1 MRESK
6 SGVPT
11 RFQNKRGEG
20 PTMCKLQDDRSQV
33 RSRRSMGRPVGAWH
47 TVTLRG
53 HEAAREALFSM
64 RFTVQA
70 ALVALLITVVS
81 ISNVF
86 AQMSDF
92 DKYSLQ
98 SCITNCYSLYDPR
111 SRPSEH
117 SQCVEGC
124 KRTYGN
130 LRDLDR
136 KLPKGIK

>member
-1 MRESK
+1 
-6 SGVPT
+6 
-11 RFQNKRGEG
+11 
-20 PTMCKLQDDRSQV
+20 MCKLQCDRSQA
-33 RSRRSMGRPVGAWH
+33 RSKPSRGRPVGAWH
-47 TVTLRG
+47 PVALRG
-53 HEAAREALFSM
+53 QEAAGEAPSSM
-64 RFTVQA
+64 GFTVEV

-81 ISNVF
+81 ISNLF

-98 SCITNCYSLYDPR
+98 SCITNCYTVYDPR

-130 LRDLDR
+130 LRGLDR
-136 KLPKGIK
+136 ELPKGIR